1 MARTNHSLRGRLLL
15 SASLVLFV
23 FLGLMGV
30 VLDQAFQRSAEQAVS
45 ERLLLHI
52 YGLLTATEESEGSLF
67 LPDALQEPEF
77 NRLGTG
83 LYGMVIDRNGKEL
96 WRSASALDLALPP
109 PSKVRLYTNLSAGV
123 ASFGYVT
130 NSAGERLFYLSYRVL
145 WQGANEQTT
154 PYTFAVLQTMDAYEG
169 EIRGFR
175 NNLWGWLVGVVVVLI
190 AVQAVVMNWGL
201 SPLKELARDLKQIE
215 DGDKDYLEGDYPA
228 EIDGVTRNLNL
239 LLSSEREQREKYRT
253 TLADLAHSLK
263 TPLAILKGAA
273 SSLSYTRKTEEIEG
287 VRETVDEQVGRM
299 NEIVAYQLER
309 AVATSSNLIKTSIE
323 VRPIV
328 ERLIEAMDKV
338 YESRQIDI
346 ELQAVDCAFFGD
358 ERDLME
364 LLGNL
369 VDNACKYCRTKT
381 RVEVASPGKG
391 GGLLMT
397 VEDDG
402 DGISE
407 TDRETVLT
415 RGARLDSQ
423 EAGQGIGLA
432 VVVEIVKRYKGEIAI
447 DHSILG
453 GVKVSVTLPA

>member
-15 SASLVLFV
+15 SASLVLLV
-23 FLGLMGV
+23 FLGLMGG
-30 VLDQAFQRSAEQAVS
+30 VLDQAFQRSAEQGVS

-52 YGLLTATEESEGSLF
+52 YGLLTATDESEGSLF
-67 LPDALQEPEF
+67 LPEALQEPEF

-123 ASFGYVT
+123 PSFGYVT
-130 NSAGERLFYLSYRVL
+130 NNVGDRLFYLSYRVL

-215 DGDKDYLEGDYPA
+215 DGDKDFPEGDYPA

-273 SSLSYTRKTEEIEG
+273 SSLTYAKKAEEIED

-309 AVATSSNLIKTSIE
+309 AVAT
-323 VRPIV
+323 
-328 ERLIEAMDKV
+328 
-338 YESRQIDI
+338 
-346 ELQAVDCAFFGD
+346 
-358 ERDLME
+358 
-364 LLGNL
+364 
-369 VDNACKYCRTKT
+369 
-381 RVEVASPGKG
+381 
-391 GGLLMT
+391 
-397 VEDDG
+397 
-402 DGISE
+402 
-407 TDRETVLT
+407 
-415 RGARLDSQ
+415 
-423 EAGQGIGLA
+423 
-432 VVVEIVKRYKGEIAI
+432 
-447 DHSILG
+447 
-453 GVKVSVTLPA
+453 